1 MFEKYEE
8 LNTTRNK
15 LVEQLK
21 RLDEQ
26 MEEEAD
32 RIGLDGWQKPVY
44 FVEHEG
50 VHVVISECDCCDE
63 VSLTMI
69 DEELNKIQ
77 VPLELVE
84 QLIED
89 YYGS

>member
-8 LNTTRNK
+8 LNTARNK

-63 VSLTMI
+63 VSLVMI
-69 DEELNKIQ
+69 DDELNKIK

-84 QLIED
+84 GLIEA
-89 YYGS
+89 YYGE